1 MKKYIDFKTEKR
13 KNEKNEFEKSLFKIM
28 NNSAYGKTMD
38 NLRKRMLDW
47 STMLNIISNLLP
59 NQLSFL
65 KKI

>member
-38 NLRKRMLDW
+38 NLRNRMLDW

-59 NQLSFL
+59 NQLLFL

>member
-1 MKKYIDFKTEKR
+1 MKKYIDFNTEKR
-13 KNEKNEFEKSLFKIM
+13 KKWKNEFEKSLFKIM

-47 STMLNIISNLLP
+47 STMLNIISNLLA
-59 NQLSFL
+59 NQLLFV

>member
-59 NQLSFL
+59 NQLLFL

>member
-1 MKKYIDFKTEKR
+1 MKKYIDFKTEKG

-59 NQLSFL
+59 NQLLFL